1 MGKFVLTRRL
11 FAVLA
16 VTLLLAGCAASAS
29 QTSVPATPA
38 PVTPA
43 PATPTPAAT
52 ASIPTPSAAATT
64 AAANRTYVGGTMG
77 CDAVKETPISER
89 LDRITFDCPFEMSDP
104 RVTGSGPMECDE
116 GFYDLTDLPG
126 GVGIWDTCSMVLT
139 GQGGTWKAV
148 AAYGS
153 EFMKS
158 GTVRTSG
165 TQIYEGQGAFAG
177 LRFVALFSASP
188 ELDRLYRG
196 EGYQV
201 SGWIEPTD

>member
-1 MGKFVLTRRL
+1 
-11 FAVLA
+11 
-16 VTLLLAGCAASAS
+16 
-29 QTSVPATPA
+29 
-38 PVTPA
+38 
-43 PATPTPAAT
+43 
-52 ASIPTPSAAATT
+52 
-64 AAANRTYVGGTMG
+64 
-77 CDAVKETPISER
+77 
-89 LDRITFDCPFEMSDP
+89 
-104 RVTGSGPMECDE
+104 
-116 GFYDLTDLPG
+116 
-126 GVGIWDTCSMVLT
+126 MVLT